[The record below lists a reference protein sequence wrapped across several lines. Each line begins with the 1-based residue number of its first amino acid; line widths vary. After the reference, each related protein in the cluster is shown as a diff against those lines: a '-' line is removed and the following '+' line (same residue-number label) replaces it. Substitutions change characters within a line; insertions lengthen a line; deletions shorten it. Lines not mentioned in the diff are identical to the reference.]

1 VPRKLRTSVN
11 SFLEFAVLFNFA
23 SYVRTKGV
31 TVPREDLLHAS
42 RLLGLLDAKQWEG
55 FAKRLDTPADSNV
68 GFEER
73 KRETKRVVDLLLDRR
88 DSESGWQRAKKRLS
102 GQRKT

>member
-1 VPRKLRTSVN
+1 M
-11 SFLEFAVLFNFA
+11 
-23 SYVRTKGV
+23 
-31 TVPREDLLHAS
+31 PREDLLHAS

-55 FAKRLDTPADSNV
+55 FAKRLDTPADWNV

-88 DSESGWQRAKKRLS
+88 GSESGWQRAKKRLS